1 MLRKKLRKTIPT
13 LDYLIVL
20 GAHVDGERLTKAL
33 YERVRKA
40 LEYLETHPE
49 TKAVLSGGKGKG
61 EAISVAEAMRRYLI
75 RKGISPERLLLEEKS
90 VNTKENLE
98 FSLSVI
104 GDKHK
109 KIGVVTNHYHVF
121 RGVMI
126 GKKAGCTRIYGIGSR
141 YVSWRLIWYIPREIL
156 AVCKDRLKGNL

>member
-61 EAISVAEAMRRYLI
+61 EAISEAEAMRRYLI

-90 VNTKENLE
+90 VNTLNL
-98 FSLSVI
+98 
-104 GDKHK
+104 
-109 KIGVVTNHYHVF
+109 T
-121 RGVMI
+121 
-126 GKKAGCTRIYGIGSR
+126 
-141 YVSWRLIWYIPREIL
+141 
-156 AVCKDRLKGNL
+156 